1 MKVFVLS
8 LFLLASLSFA
18 QHTMNMNQPKTMTM
32 SAGSLDTLEGEAF
45 ETAFIS
51 GMIAHHQGAIE
62 MANWILERSQLP
74 GIISSANQIIAA
86 QEPEIKLMQSWLDE
100 WYGGKTDNEATQ
112 MMQADMQMMM
122 TAMNSN
128 ENADRAFLAEMSLHH
143 NSAIDMAQLALLKAT
158 HPKLRELAKNIIRNQ
173 AEEIAGY
180 QEMLEALAR

>member
-1 MKVFVLS
+1 MKVYVFS

-18 QHTMNMNQPKTMTM
+18 QHSMTMNHPMTM
-32 SAGSLDTLEGEAF
+32 NAGNLDTLEGEAF
-45 ETAFIS
+45 EIAFIS

-74 GIISSANQIIAA
+74 GIISSAKQIISS
-86 QEPEIKLMQSWLDE
+86 QGPEITLMQGWLDE
-100 WYGGKTDNEATQ
+100 WYGGKTDADATQ
-112 MMQADMQMMM
+112 MMQADMHVMMG
-122 TAMNSN
+122 AMNSN

-158 HPKLRELAKNIIRNQ
+158 HPKLRELAKNIIHNQ

-180 QEMLEALAR
+180 QEMLEGLAR